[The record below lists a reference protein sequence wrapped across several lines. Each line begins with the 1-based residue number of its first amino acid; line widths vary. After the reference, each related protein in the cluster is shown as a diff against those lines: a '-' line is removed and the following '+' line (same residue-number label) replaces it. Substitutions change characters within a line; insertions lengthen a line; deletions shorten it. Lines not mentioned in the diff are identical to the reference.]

1 MRRLLLSCFI
11 LIHFSGYSDV
21 SSDEFIVFTAN
32 QGLLSRIYVLN
43 MDGTV
48 HTYHEYENY
57 RWQDITVIDNEVFI
71 AEAIMPGIYKVN
83 ILSGELT
90 LIMHDF
96 WLYYFYGL
104 AWDGTYF
111 YVKEWSMNRYDIN
124 GVKHGSASFSG
135 SVFGATFA
143 EGFYWMIGNE
153 NLIRCWSFEEWPT
166 LVENPLNNFTPPSE
180 HCRGLWYDGE
190 YFWTAE
196 SIESQ
201 LGKIYRFDSTGQIIE
216 QWTAPAFRG
225 WGAAKVTNPQVGI
238 SDYDVSDKNIT
249 IFPNPFKNNLFLQI
263 NVISESDILI
273 EIIDISSS
281 KHFVLFEGNK
291 TTGIHRFSWNANS
304 TIINSFPSGMY
315 FIRITM
321 NDEVSVHKVFLAN

>member
-1 MRRLLLSCFI
+1 MRRLLLFCF
-11 LIHFSGYSDV
+11 LSLHFIGHAAVGSD
-21 SSDEFIVFTAN
+21 DFIVFTAY

-57 RWQDITVIDNEVFI
+57 RWQDITVIDNEVYI
-71 AEAIMPGIYKVN
+71 AEAIMPGIYKVD
-83 ILSGELT
+83 ILTGDLT
-90 LIMHDF
+90 LVMHDF

-143 EGFYWMIGNE
+143 DGYYWMMGNE
-153 NLIRCWSFEEWPT
+153 NLVRCWSFDDWPT

-201 LGKIYRFDSTGQIIE
+201 LGKIYRFDNTGQIIE
-216 QWTAPAFRG
+216 EWTAPAFRG
-225 WGAAKVTNPQVGI
+225 WGVAKVTNPQVGI
-238 SDYDVSDKNIT
+238 ADHETLSKSII
-249 IFPNPFKNNLFLQI
+249 IFPNPFRDHFNLQI
-263 NVISESDILI
+263 NVNGDTDILI
-273 EIIDISSS
+273 EMIDITSSS
-281 KHFVLFEGNK
+281 HFVLFEGSK
-291 TTGIHRFSWNANS
+291 QAGMQRFNWDANS
-304 TIINSFPSGMY
+304 TFLSSLPSGLF
-315 FIRITM
+315 FIRTTM
-321 NDEVSVHKVFLAN
+321 NDEVSVHKVFKAN